1 MSARTHDTDFLL
13 WTEEQAALL
22 RAGRLA
28 EADIENILEEI
39 EDMGKEQ
46 KVALQSLFRQILLH
60 LLKLDFSPATAPR
73 AAWVEEV
80 SEFRD
85 QAETRIEET
94 PSLKHYAAE
103 LFLRAWS
110 QARRSAEKAFEAHGE
125 RVEIPVDCPY
135 TLSQVLDNNFLPG
148 ARSGQ

>member
-1 MSARTHDTDFLL
+1 MRSQTHETDFLR

-46 KVALQSLFRQILLH
+46 KVALQSLFRQILIH
-60 LLKLDFSPATAPR
+60 LLKLDFSPAPAPR
-73 AAWVEEV
+73 AAWIEEV
-80 SEFRD
+80 FEFRA

-94 PSLKHYAAE
+94 PSLKHYAGD
-103 LFLRAWS
+103 LFARAWP
-110 QARRSAEKAFEAHGE
+110 QARRGAANAFEAHGE
-125 RVEIPVDCPY
+125 RVEIPADCPY
-135 TLSQVLDNNFLPG
+135 TLAQVLDTNFLPRG
-148 ARSGQ
+148 RAC